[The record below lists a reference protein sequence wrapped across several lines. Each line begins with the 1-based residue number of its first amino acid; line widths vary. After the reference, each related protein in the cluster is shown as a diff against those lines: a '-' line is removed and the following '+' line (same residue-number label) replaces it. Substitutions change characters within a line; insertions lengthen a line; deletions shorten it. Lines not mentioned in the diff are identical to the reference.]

1 MRKTVLALCKEG
13 SESWKVAFN
22 NKDAAGC
29 AQQYTKDSVM
39 TAKPIGVFEGI
50 EDIQTCWQ
58 NIIDQGFANVEYTN
72 IKWETAGDNGYI
84 LSSQWTMNKAFG
96 VVHREHWAIDHDGKA
111 RMISDEFE
119 ILGER

>member
-39 TAKPIGVFEGI
+39 TEKPIGL
-50 EDIQTCWQ
+50 
-58 NIIDQGFANVEYTN
+58 Y
-72 IKWETAGDNGYI
+72 
-84 LSSQWTMNKAFG
+84 
-96 VVHREHWAIDHDGKA
+96 
-111 RMISDEFE
+111 
-119 ILGER
+119 